1 MNKYFI
7 LFEQARLDL
16 ERKEQRRTEEEWNY
30 PWNILLFTI
39 FTILNIRNYPNR
51 PAKEK
56 EGKGM

>member
-16 ERKEQRRTEEEWNY
+16 ERTEEEWNY
-30 PWNILLFTI
+30 PSNILLFTI